1 MQRPGDMV
9 QSWSRDMNQGA
20 KHLKPIIPVLFYHGR
35 KTKLATRFSDL
46 YAADLPEML
55 KRYQPDFHAQV
66 FDLSS
71 TPEEEIH
78 GPALL
83 QAILVSMKYVRERP
97 DRWLA
102 ALSRIVS
109 GDFPGLLND
118 PRHEEVIL
126 YVFRGTD
133 ATRSEFQKMIQEQ
146 VVEPHLKEH
155 MMSLAEQLKLEG
167 KEEGRQEGRQ
177 EEQKRVVR
185 SLLESGMSV
194 EKTAE
199 LLKMDIADVK
209 ALQQ

>member
-1 MQRPGDMV
+1 
-9 QSWSRDMNQGA
+9 
-20 KHLKPIIPVLFYHGR
+20 
-35 KTKLATRFSDL
+35 
-46 YAADLPEML
+46 ML
-55 KRYQPDFHAQV
+55 KRHQPDYQAQV

-83 QAILVSMKYVRERP
+83 QAILVSMKYIREGP

-109 GDFPGLLND
+109 ADFPGLLND

-167 KEEGRQEGRQ
+167 KEEGRQE
-177 EEQKRVVR
+177 
-185 SLLESGMSV
+185 
-194 EKTAE
+194 
-199 LLKMDIADVK
+199 
-209 ALQQ
+209 ALQQTARNLLALGMSIEEVAAAVELDVEKVKSLQS

>member
-1 MQRPGDMV
+1 
-9 QSWSRDMNQGA
+9 MNQGA

-55 KRYQPDFHAQV
+55 KRYQPDFQAQV

-83 QAILVSMKYVRERP
+83 QAILVSMKYGRERP
-97 DRWLA
+97 DLGLA
-102 ALSRIVS
+102 ALSRII
-109 GDFPGLLND
+109 GEAFQEFLKD
-118 PRHEEVIL
+118 PRYRQVTL
-126 YVFRGTD
+126 YLFRSTD
-133 ATRSEFQKMIQEQ
+133 ITRSEFQKMIQEQ

-167 KEEGRQEGRQ
+167 KEEGRQE
-177 EEQKRVVR
+177 
-185 SLLESGMSV
+185 
-194 EKTAE
+194 
-199 LLKMDIADVK
+199 
-209 ALQQ
+209 ALQ